1 MNNLCYNCFQ
11 QKPDGNGPCPYCGF
25 DLAENQEKFPMAL
38 KAGTVLN
45 SRYTVGRVLGQGGF
59 GITYVAWDE
68 KLAARVAV
76 KEYMPNDISAR
87 VGTTVSVAME
97 SRAEDFTYG
106 EERFKEEA
114 RILAKF
120 MGQPNIAGVTDYF
133 DETGPSYF
141 VMD

>member
-1 MNNLCYNCFQ
+1 
-11 QKPDGNGPCPYCGF
+11 
-25 DLAENQEKFPMAL
+25 
-38 KAGTVLN
+38 
-45 SRYTVGRVLGQGGF
+45 
-59 GITYVAWDE
+59 
-68 KLAARVAV
+68 
-76 KEYMPNDISAR
+76 MPNDISAR

-133 DETGPSYF
+133 DENGTSYF
-141 VMD
+141 VMDYIEGISFKTYIANAGGKVSVEEALGRNDSGSEGPHRCPRRRIHPPGRDPRITFILQKMEM